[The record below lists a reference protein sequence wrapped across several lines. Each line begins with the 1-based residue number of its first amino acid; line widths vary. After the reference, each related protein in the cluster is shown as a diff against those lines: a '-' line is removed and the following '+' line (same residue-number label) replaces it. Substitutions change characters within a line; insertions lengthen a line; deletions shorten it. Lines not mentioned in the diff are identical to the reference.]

1 MRLIPSYPSL
11 GQCAAY
17 ISLSSNDLSCLVTSE
32 FLHVITPGIITSQST
47 SPSSPTARPDWDSM
61 FGQQLALSCQLWVP
75 LVCCDLHQLHPIWIY
90 NYHHWHCHP
99 AAQIIHRGI
108 QTAHNENLHI
118 SPFWVITV
126 FMYFRDKKFYG
137 CRHHLVQLVLSVNSH
152 NHFPSRLYPRSSC
165 QVSALF
171 SSQEFQQSPH
181 RLKRCNNNPSL
192 LSLVFSFWSS

>member
-47 SPSSPTARPDWDSM
+47 SPSSPTARAEWDSNVWTTI
-61 FGQQLALSCQLWVP
+61 GTLLSIVSPAGLLWPAPATSYLNIQLPPLALSS
-75 LVCCDLHQLHPIWIY
+75 CCSDYP
-90 NYHHWHCHP
+90 P
-99 AAQIIHRGI
+99 GRGGWGM
-108 QTAHNENLHI
+108 QTGHNENLHI

-152 NHFPSRLYPRSSC
+152 NHFPSRLYLRSSC

-171 SSQEFQQSPH
+171 SSQEFPVTSEIEKVQ
-181 RLKRCNNNPSL
+181 
-192 LSLVFSFWSS
+192 